1 VYLQQFWKTVH
12 KVPDTE
18 DIILFKLDN
27 QEIIYTVDM
36 SHDSLQL
43 PVETIENPFVAP
55 VNIEIIKSFIY
66 TVGYQGVV
74 DKWDF
79 MNYVFKK
86 KGVIQYP
93 RFTKLIITDVMKKY
107 PSIPQI
113 LDENYHSIKD
123 DILLEIRATDDYKEY
138 EMVFVNVD
146 VLINQSQLV
155 VSTQGMHRST
165 PRAYRTPTLTTKNSQ
180 GKKRKQSAGETSSLR
195 QSLKVTIR
203 QKKQTT
209 TLIPPPIQEKL
220 ADEEI
225 EKMVKGEEDEESY
238 ASMFVNSMLNDDDDD
253 DDSSTKIEPGSHKEN
268 LEVVDDDDDD
278 VNVIEKKDD
287 EKNDEGVEKIDKIR
301 EVLDHCN
308 NVVSKMTFAKT
319 NDMIKEEMPRL
330 VNLAVNND
338 REIVPTNIPELISKE
353 FVTHGPKMIE
363 EIF

>member
-1 VYLQQFWKTVH
+1 
-12 KVPDTE
+12 
-18 DIILFKLDN
+18 
-27 QEIIYTVDM
+27 
-36 SHDSLQL
+36 
-43 PVETIENPFVAP
+43 
-55 VNIEIIKSFIY
+55 
-66 TVGYQGVV
+66 
-74 DKWDF
+74 

-287 EKNDEGVEKIDKIR
+287 EKNDEGVEKIDKVVKEKKMMGRNR
-301 EVLDHCN
+301 EKRCFGNRHQMRRWESFMN
-308 NVVSKMTFAKT
+308 G
-319 NDMIKEEMPRL
+319 RL
-330 VNLAVNND
+330 VLPTMKRLCRLPLLVVVGVGG
-338 REIVPTNIPELISKE
+338 IVVRIGVGKKRLGLVVDDKFGYVGIVVEVVID
-353 FVTHGPKMIE
+353 
-363 EIF
+363 